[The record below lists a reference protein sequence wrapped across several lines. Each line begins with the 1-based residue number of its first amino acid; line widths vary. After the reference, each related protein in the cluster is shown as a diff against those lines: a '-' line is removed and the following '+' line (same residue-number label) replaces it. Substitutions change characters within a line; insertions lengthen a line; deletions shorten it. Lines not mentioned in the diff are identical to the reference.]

1 MKKFVLIL
9 LLFTTISFAG
19 VFEHL
24 LNKDKNYLFEHNF
37 RCNDNICITSEK
49 NIFDNYIMDT
59 SVKVIK
65 TFLDHEDKVFKVEI
79 ELSILGEKREAFYDA
94 IIKTSD
100 KSGKI
105 TYKSYIVNDK
115 YGNHPFIDI
124 TDKQRRK
131 KYIKHL
137 SDIYYNTMKSYKK

>member
-1 MKKFVLIL
+1 MKKLIYIFL
-9 LLFTTISFAG
+9 LLCTVSYGG

-24 LNKDKNYLFEHNF
+24 INKDKNYLFKHNF
-37 RCNDNICITSEK
+37 RCNNGICITSEK

-65 TFLDHEDKVFKVEI
+65 AFLDHEDKVFKVEI
-79 ELSILGEKREAFYDA
+79 ELSLHNEKKEAFYDA

-105 TYKSYIVNDK
+105 TYKSYTINDK

-124 TDKQRRK
+124 VNKQRRK
-131 KYIKHL
+131 KYIRHL